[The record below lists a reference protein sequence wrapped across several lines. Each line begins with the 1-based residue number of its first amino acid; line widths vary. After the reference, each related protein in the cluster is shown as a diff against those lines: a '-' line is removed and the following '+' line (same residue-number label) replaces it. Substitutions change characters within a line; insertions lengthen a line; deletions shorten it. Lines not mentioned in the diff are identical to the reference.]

1 MGLLASTLINPKS
14 QKRVVMSPITYKHM
28 EVIEV
33 ALNCYRDTIMQGITS
48 GEAEEHGVL
57 HALPL
62 VLEELEE
69 VYTLINDNLND
80 RYVRQVVGANLSD
93 SAIENFISS

>member
-1 MGLLASTLINPKS
+1 
-14 QKRVVMSPITYKHM
+14 MSPITYKHM
-28 EVIEV
+28 EIIEI
-33 ALNCYRDTIMQGITS
+33 ALKCYRDTIMMGITS
-48 GEAEEHGVL
+48 GEAEECGVL
-57 HALPL
+57 HSLPM

-69 VYTLINDNLND
+69 VYELISGNLDD